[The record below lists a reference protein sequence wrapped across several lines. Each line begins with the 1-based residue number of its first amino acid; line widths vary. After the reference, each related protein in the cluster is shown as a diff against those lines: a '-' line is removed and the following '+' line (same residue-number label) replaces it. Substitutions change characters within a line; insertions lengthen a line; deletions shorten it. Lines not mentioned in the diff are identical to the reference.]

1 MNNLNA
7 RGQTLEEFLAEY
19 DETKYRRPS
28 NTVDMILMTVS
39 QAKLKLLL
47 IRRKD
52 HPFINDWA
60 LPGGFINFDED
71 MENAVKR
78 ELAEETNITKDTYFR
93 QLYTFG
99 RTNRDPRTRIITTA
113 YLSMTPEENIR
124 HTRAGDDAADAGWF
138 TISKNIISTDAKG
151 RVSQVVLEC
160 EENGVRIVYDVY
172 DRVNHNYIHT
182 DSALNEKESNA
193 KLAADHIKAVNMAM
207 DQVQHRAASTGI
219 LFNLLPDEFTLRE
232 VQNVYE
238 AVIGRKTDTGNFRRD
253 IRKMLNATGEKKK
266 VGGKY
271 AALYSFNPL
280 YSYMEE
286 NL

>member
-1 MNNLNA
+1 MEEVNA
-7 RGQTLEEFLAEY
+7 KGQTLKEFLEEY

-47 IRRKD
+47 IKRKD

-71 MENAVKR
+71 METAVKR
-78 ELAEETNITKDTYFR
+78 ELAEETNITSDTYFR

-99 RTNRDPRTRIITTA
+99 KTNRDPRTRIITTA
-113 YLSMTPEENIR
+113 YLSLTPEENIR

-138 TISKNIISTDAKG
+138 RICKNIIKTDGNG
-151 RVSQVVLEC
+151 RSSQVVLEC
-160 EENGVRIVYDVY
+160 EDNGVRIVYDVY
-172 DRVNHNYIHT
+172 DRVNQNYIHT
-182 DSALNEKESNA
+182 DSKLNEEESNA

-219 LFNLLPDEFTLRE
+219 LFNLLPAEFTLRE
-232 VQNVYE
+232 VQNAYE
-238 AVIGRKTDTGNFRRD
+238 AVIGKKTDTGNFRRD
-253 IRKMLNATGEKKK
+253 IRKMLNETGTKKK
-266 VGGKY
+266 VNGKY
-271 AALYSFNPL
+271 AALYRFNPL

>member
-1 MNNLNA
+1 MNPVNE
-7 RGQTLEEFLAEY
+7 RGETLEEFLRTY

-39 QAKLKLLL
+39 ARKLKLLL

-52 HPFINDWA
+52 HPFIHDWA
-60 LPGGFINFDED
+60 LPGGFVNFDED
-71 MENAVKR
+71 LETAVSR
-78 ELAEETNITKDTYFR
+78 ELAEETNITSDTYFR

-99 RTNRDPRTRIITTA
+99 KADRDPRTRIITTA

-138 TISKNIISTDAKG
+138 NVSKKIISTGADG
-151 RVSQVVLEC
+151 RKSQVILEC
-160 EENGVRIVYDVY
+160 AENGVRMVYDVF
-172 DRVNHNYIHT
+172 DKVNRNYIKT
-182 DSALNEKESNA
+182 DSVINEESNA
-193 KLAADHIKAVNMAM
+193 RLAADHIKAINMAM

-232 VQNVYE
+232 VQDVYE

-253 IRKMLNATGEKKK
+253 IRRMLNPTGRKKK
-266 VGGKY
+266 SGGKY
-271 AALYSFNPL
+271 AELYSFNPL

>member
-1 MNNLNA
+1 MEEVNA
-7 RGQTLEEFLAEY
+7 KGQTLKEFLEEY

-71 MENAVKR
+71 METAVKR
-78 ELAEETNITKDTYFR
+78 ELAEETNITSDTYFR

-99 RTNRDPRTRIITTA
+99 KTDRDPRTRIITTA
-113 YLSMTPEENIR
+113 YLSLTPEENIR

-138 TISKNIISTDAKG
+138 RISKNIISTDGNG
-151 RVSQVVLEC
+151 RSSQVVLEC
-160 EENGVRIVYDVY
+160 EDNGVRIVYDVY
-172 DRVNHNYIHT
+172 DRVNQNYIHT
-182 DSALNEKESNA
+182 DSKLNETESNA

-219 LFNLLPDEFTLRE
+219 LFNLLPLEFTLRE
-232 VQNVYE
+232 VQNAYE
-238 AVIGRKTDTGNFRRD
+238 AVIGKKTDTGNFRRD
-253 IRKMLNATGEKKK
+253 IRKMLNETGTKKK
-266 VGGKY
+266 VNGKY
-271 AALYSFNPL
+271 AALYRFNPL